1 MAEPRVAI
9 IGSGFGGLAA
19 GIRLQAAGLRT
30 VMFEARDRPGGRAYV
45 YEDQGFTFDAG
56 PTVITAPHC
65 LEELYAAAGERLEDH
80 VQLDPVR
87 PFYRLLWPDG
97 SRFDY
102 GGSPESV
109 AAQVAALAP
118 EDAAGF
124 ERFMDYSRRV
134 FEAGYEGL
142 VDAAFLHFADMVKV
156 APRLARLRADRSIYA
171 AVSRFVRDERLR
183 QALSFHALLIGGN
196 PFETSAIY
204 TLIPFL
210 ERKWGVFFPRGGTGA
225 LVRGLAD
232 LYRRLG
238 GELRLSSPVAR
249 VDLLREGG
257 RRGTRH
263 RVVASGGE
271 EAFDAVVS
279 NADLHHTYARLYA
292 GEPAARARGERLE
305 RMHWS
310 MSLVVIYFG
319 TRRRYPGR
327 AHHTIL
333 FGPRYREMLRE
344 IFHGPA
350 LPPDFSLYL
359 HQPTVTDNGG
369 VGWSERPQGSPPGR
383 PDARLEIRV
392 RLPDEDAD
400 TDRRSSRALPD
411 EFDHPRKDVVGGIGV
426 RQPFGE
432 LRQHF
437 VWRRAPAVHDPVGE
451 RVDPPAQR
459 LERQCH
465 DDVRGERRP
474 HPGAAAQHLAEGDD
488 DRDVTGDHEPG
499 ERGQPH
505 RAADDQVDV
514 VEPVTQHREAG
525 GDRNREV
532 AQVERGLERPRGE
545 SPAGDADADH
555 QRERQRQRRGG
566 DHDPAQLLALLPAGS
581 P

>member
-80 VQLDPVR
+80 VHLEPVS
-87 PFYRLLWPDG
+87 PFYRLHWADG

-142 VDAAFLHFADMVKV
+142 VDAPFLHFADMVRV

-204 TLIPFL
+204 TLIPHL

-238 GELRLSSPVAR
+238 GELRLSTPVTR
-249 VDLLREGG
+249 IDLRREPGRQPRHLVTAGG
-257 RRGTRH
+257 G
-263 RVVASGGE
+263 AD
-271 EAFDAVVS
+271 AFDAVVS

-292 GEPAARARGERLE
+292 SEPAARSRGERLE

-310 MSLVVIYFG
+310 MSLFVVYFG

-350 LPPDFSLYL
+350 LPADFSLYL
-359 HQPTVTDNGG
+359 HQPTVTDPSLAPPGG
-369 VGWSERPQGSPPGR
+369 ESFYVLAPVPHLGAADVDWTREAEPYADRVLAALETVLPDLRREIAVKRVFTPLDFRDQLQAFQGSAFSVAPRLSQSAYFRPHNRDPEIPG
-383 PDARLEIRV
+383 LYI
-392 RLPDEDAD
+392 
-400 TDRRSSRALPD
+400 
-411 EFDHPRKDVVGGIGV
+411 VGAGT
-426 RQPFGE
+426 
-432 LRQHF
+432 
-437 VWRRAPAVHDPVGE
+437 
-451 RVDPPAQR
+451 
-459 LERQCH
+459 
-465 DDVRGERRP
+465 
-474 HPGAAAQHLAEGDD
+474 HPGAG
-488 DRDVTGDHEPG
+488 VPG
-499 ERGQPH
+499 VINSGKATARLVVEDLERG
-505 RAADDQVDV
+505 
-514 VEPVTQHREAG
+514 VEA
-525 GDRNREV
+525 
-532 AQVERGLERPRGE
+532 
-545 SPAGDADADH
+545 
-555 QRERQRQRRGG
+555 
-566 DHDPAQLLALLPAGS
+566 LAS
-581 P
+581 